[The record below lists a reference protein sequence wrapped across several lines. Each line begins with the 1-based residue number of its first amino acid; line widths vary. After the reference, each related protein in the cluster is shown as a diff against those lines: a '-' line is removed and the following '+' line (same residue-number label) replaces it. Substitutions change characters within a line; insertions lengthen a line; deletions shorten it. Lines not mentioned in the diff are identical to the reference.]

1 MSDKGNALGDSI
13 PAESV
18 LKGRDNQ
25 TRFIGSKN
33 YRITYRITANPASH
47 HRPSGFGP

>member
-1 MSDKGNALGDSI
+1 MGNSI

-33 YRITYRITANPASH
+33 YRITYRTTAKPASD
-47 HRPSGFGP
+47 HRRSGSGP